1 MLIARIA
8 TAVIFGII
16 LHIHYSHLIAR
27 LVSVL
32 AIVLNITIIS
42 LLVIICLFIGYVYL
56 YFLTVN
62 GTLFGLDICMRI
74 IQEYIL
80 LRE

>member
-16 LHIHYSHLIAR
+16 LHIHSSHLIAR

-32 AIVLNITIIS
+32 AIVLNITIS
-42 LLVIICLFIGYVYL
+42 LLVIIWLFIGYVYL

-62 GTLFGLDICMRI
+62 GTLFGLDICMHI
-74 IQEYIL
+74 IQEYII